1 MKTTLNIPEDLVKRT
16 MKLSKSKTKT
26 AAIITALEEYV
37 RRKKLEDIIGM
48 KGKLRFSDD
57 WEKARHE
64 R

>member
-1 MKTTLNIPEDLVKRT
+1 MKTTLNIPDDLVQKT

-26 AAIITALEEYV
+26 DAIVIALEEYI
-37 RRKKLEDIIGM
+37 RRKKLEDIINM
-48 KGKLRFSDD
+48 EGKLQFSSD

>member
-1 MKTTLNIPEDLVKRT
+1 MKTTLNIPEGLVRKT
-16 MKLSKSKTKT
+16 MQLSRSKTKT
-26 AAIITALEEYV
+26 EAIITALEEYI

-48 KGKLRFSDD
+48 EGKLRFSGD

>member
-1 MKTTLNIPEDLVKRT
+1 MKTTLNIPDDLVKKT

-26 AAIITALEEYV
+26 AAIVIALEEYI
-37 RRKKLEDIIGM
+37 RRQKLESIISLE
-48 KGKLRFSDD
+48 GKLRFTND